1 MSLGTAW
8 RPSVPDWTRTQRL
21 HTVQPLCRPELR
33 FPRGHCSCVCSSVC
47 SCDRSLIPG
56 PALFSLPS
64 LPLWDYHT
72 ASSASL
78 PTAASSVTACAHFR
92 RSGILRQP
100 EVNGVCR
107 LKLGKNPILTHYCVL
122 GISTNQFIGTWPGL
136 VLVLV
141 LPAEHRLL
149 IVQLLSDVCVKQLQ
163 R

>member
-107 LKLGKNPILTHYCVL
+107 LKLGKPDLNPLLCSGNQHQSVYRNMARS
-122 GISTNQFIGTWPGL
+122 GSGSGST
-136 VLVLV
+136 
-141 LPAEHRLL
+141 
-149 IVQLLSDVCVKQLQ
+149 C
-163 R
+163 